1 MPKAVV
7 PEKAF
12 ADALA
17 WSYVGSSAITSSSM
31 MGHCMPSMP
40 EPRLQRSCQGAAFAW
55 ASACRPAEPQV
66 AQATAGT
73 QGGAS
78 LIQRKA
84 FLAPC
89 A

>member
-1 MPKAVV
+1 
-7 PEKAF
+7 
-12 ADALA
+12 
-17 WSYVGSSAITSSSM
+17 
-31 MGHCMPSMP
+31 MGHCIPAKP
-40 EPRLQRSCQGAAFAW
+40 DPRLQRSCHGAALAW
-55 ASACRPAEPQV
+55 ASAWSPAEPQV

-89 A
+89 AEVALLAHECHALALA